1 VTWCNAG
8 SELENLIKN
17 PTLSGLLGG
26 IESVTLGDEEA
37 RRRGVQK
44 SVLERAGPP
53 TFDVAV
59 SWQAVCQRQPRVGHC
74 AMITLH
80 PASASPPAIV
90 LFGAACMQVEMVDRT
105 HWRVHRDVAAAVD
118 RLLLNQE
125 AGDELRTVDAAGKVV
140 VVPDAE
146 DDLPSASQPSAERCG
161 TATRLSPHPKMIRVC
176 GP

>member
-1 VTWCNAG
+1 MLKRLMWQMPAQEATCLSTWCHAG

-59 SWQAVCQRQPRVGHC
+59 GSQAASESHIR
-74 AMITLH
+74 
-80 PASASPPAIV
+80 ASAA
-90 LFGAACMQVEMVDRT
+90 Q
-105 HWRVHRDVAAAVD
+105 
-118 RLLLNQE
+118 
-125 AGDELRTVDAAGKVV
+125 
-140 VVPDAE
+140 
-146 DDLPSASQPSAERCG
+146 
-161 TATRLSPHPKMIRVC
+161 
-176 GP
+176 